1 MWPNYVPES
10 LAQSRE
16 IPAEL
21 GFAPP
26 PSGNVNSWDGLVHNS
41 DGSRSFPD
49 GSPVS
54 GVNQWAQKKMY
65 AQIGEGP
72 AELMAPPT

>member
-21 GFAPP
+21 GNAA
-26 PSGNVNSWDGLVHNS
+26 PSGKVNSWDGLVHNA
-41 DGSRSFPD
+41 DGTKSFPD
-49 GSPVS
+49 GSSVS
-54 GVNQWAQKKMY
+54 GVNQWAQKKIY

-72 AELMAPPT
+72 AELMAPPK

>member
-1 MWPNYVPES
+1 MWPNYVPDS
-10 LAQSRE
+10 LVQSRE

-21 GFAPP
+21 GNSA
-26 PSGNVNSWDGLVHNS
+26 PSGKVNNSWDGLVHNA
-41 DGSRSFPD
+41 DGTKSFPD

-54 GVNQWAQKKMY
+54 GVNQWSQKKIY

-72 AELMAPPT
+72 SELIAPSK